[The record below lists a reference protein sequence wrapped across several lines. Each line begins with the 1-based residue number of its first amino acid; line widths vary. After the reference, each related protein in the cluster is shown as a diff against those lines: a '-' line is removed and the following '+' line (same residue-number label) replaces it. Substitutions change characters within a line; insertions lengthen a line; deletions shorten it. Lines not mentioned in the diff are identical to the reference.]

1 MSAGNTFALAV
12 LILVALIVGYLVMT
26 HFFSG
31 EAKQE
36 RRRRRS
42 NQAIASKSKRPM
54 VKFSVHTKRK
64 KR

>member
-1 MSAGNTFALAV
+1 MSVGNTFAVAV
-12 LILVALIVGYLVMT
+12 LILVALIVGSLVIS
-26 HFFSG
+26 HFFSE

-42 NQAIASKSKRPM
+42 NQPIATKSKRPM